1 MSITGIATIHS
12 VSQNS
17 GSTNGGSTVKISG
30 NGFGSILNTQIRIGS
45 KYCIIQSVSASQI
58 VFTVPSNSAG
68 NYSMSLI
75 SNGITF
81 PGSSF
86 FYSTALTPTVSQI
99 SPTSGTFNQEVI
111 INGSGFG
118 NSTGKYN

>member
-1 MSITGIATIHS
+1 
-12 VSQNS
+12 
-17 GSTNGGSTVKISG
+17 
-30 NGFGSILNTQIRIGS
+30 
-45 KYCIIQSVSASQI
+45 
-58 VFTVPSNSAG
+58 
-68 NYSMSLI
+68 MSLI